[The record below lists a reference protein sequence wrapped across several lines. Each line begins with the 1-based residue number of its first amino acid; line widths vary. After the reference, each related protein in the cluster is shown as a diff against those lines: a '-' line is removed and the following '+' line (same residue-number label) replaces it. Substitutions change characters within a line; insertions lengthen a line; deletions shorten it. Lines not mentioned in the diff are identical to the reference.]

1 MEEIK
6 RIPDVHTLTYTHGTN
21 VISLS
26 ADWKKEHSKVLTNK
40 ILKIRGINNLVM
52 FPDRIEELR
61 DALET
66 HDFFKVLAY
75 SSSLLESYG
84 KQILIKYYNDKKQNK
99 DKEMINDR
107 IRKLSFSAT
116 ITMLYCNEIIDKPLF
131 DDMEYVRVERNNL
144 IHRIYYH
151 SDLLS
156 MEKVKTMEGLAHKA
170 IHSVSRLRA
179 KI

>member
-1 MEEIK
+1 
-6 RIPDVHTLTYTHGTN
+6 
-21 VISLS
+21 
-26 ADWKKEHSKVLTNK
+26 
-40 ILKIRGINNLVM
+40 
-52 FPDRIEELR
+52 
-61 DALET
+61 
-66 HDFFKVLAY
+66 
-75 SSSLLESYG
+75 
-84 KQILIKYYNDKKQNK
+84 
-99 DKEMINDR
+99 MINDR